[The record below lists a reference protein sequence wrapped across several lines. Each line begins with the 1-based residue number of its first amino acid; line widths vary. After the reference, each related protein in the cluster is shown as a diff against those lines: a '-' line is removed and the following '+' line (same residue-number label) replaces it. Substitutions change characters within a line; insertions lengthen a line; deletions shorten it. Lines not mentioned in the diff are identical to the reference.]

1 MAKYSYL
8 QLQRAVETLAL
19 QNLVL
24 CDQVEDL
31 ERKVEFYRA
40 LSLGDNPCADAVS
53 FGDPLGDARKESGL

>member
-1 MAKYSYL
+1 MEKYSSY

-40 LSLGDNPCADAVS
+40 LSFEAADRKECVPGENPVCADCQPHS
-53 FGDPLGDARKESGL
+53 

>member
-1 MAKYSYL
+1 MEKYSSY

-31 ERKVEFYRA
+31 VRKVEFYRA
-40 LSLGDNPCADAVS
+40 LSFEAADRKECAPGENPVCADCQPHS
-53 FGDPLGDARKESGL
+53 

>member
-1 MAKYSYL
+1 MEKYSNY

-40 LSLGDNPCADAVS
+40 LSFDAAD
-53 FGDPLGDARKESGL
+53 RKECAPGENSVRPDCQPHS

>member
-1 MAKYSYL
+1 MEKYSSY

-40 LSLGDNPCADAVS
+40 LSFEAAD
-53 FGDPLGDARKESGL
+53 RKERAQGENSVCPDCQSHS